1 MITVGEVLQKQR
13 EKLDKSLEQV
23 ALDTKI
29 QPRFIKYIEDDDFKK
44 FDSSV
49 YAQGFIKIYAKYLDL
64 DEERILAIYR
74 RSVPEKYSKDYTLR
88 ETESKTVRRINI
100 TPQTL
105 AIVLSVLFLTA
116 ILSYIGYQVYQFQ
129 SPPEITILSPEDQTS
144 VDVNEVEVKGVIDT
158 NSSLFINENP
168 IDIDQEGNFLYTLDL
183 NPGVNLI
190 TIQAKKNN
198 STQESVETLNI
209 TYEAPENE
217 QTEKTEENIEPEI
230 NMVRLEIVNSSVW
243 VQLNVD
249 KENKLSQIVQ
259 AGDTYDYEVTEEF
272 SLTTGIIASTKLFF
286 NDQSVPINQN
296 ASSVGSVTCEINQ
309 GNQIECE

>member
-13 EKLDKSLEQV
+13 EKLGKSLEQV

-217 QTEKTEENIEPEI
+217 QREKIEENIEPEI

-296 ASSVGSVTCEINQ
+296 ASSVGSVTCEIIE

>member
-13 EKLDKSLEQV
+13 EKLGKSLEQV

-217 QTEKTEENIEPEI
+217 QREKIEENIEPEI

-243 VQLNVD
+243 VQLNID

>member
-1 MITVGEVLQKQR
+1 MITVGEVLKKQR
-13 EKLDKSLEQV
+13 QKIDKSVAQV

-29 QPRFIKYIEDDDFKK
+29 QPRFIKYIEEDNFKK

-74 RSVPEKYSKDYTLR
+74 RSVPEEYNKDYRER
-88 ETESKTVRRINI
+88 ETGNKLKRGIKI

-105 AIVLSVLFLTA
+105 AIALSVLFLTV
-116 ILSYIGYQVYQFQ
+116 ILSYIGYQFYQFQ
-129 SPPEITILSPEDQTS
+129 SPPEITVFSPEDQISIT
-144 VDVNEVEVKGVIDT
+144 EKIVEVTGVTDT
-158 NSSLFINENP
+158 NSSLFINDNP
-168 IDIDQEGNFLYTLDL
+168 VEIDQEGNFIYTIEL

-198 STQESVETLNI
+198 STQKSIETLNI
-209 TYEAPENE
+209 TYTAPENE
-217 QTEKTEENIEPEI
+217 DSEEQKESVEPKI
-230 NMVRLEIVNSSVW
+230 NKVRLDIINSSVW

-259 AGDTYDYEVTEEF
+259 AGDSYDYEVDEQF
-272 SLTTGIIASTKLFF
+272 SLTTGIITSTKIFF
-286 NDQSVPINQN
+286 NDQEVPITQD
-296 ASSVGSVTCEINQ
+296 ASSVGSINCKIINS
-309 GNQIECE
+309 NQIECE